1 MKEDSDT
8 KTEKKED
15 KKTSDKSRT
24 SKFMD
29 KLDFAQIHQYEN
41 EHNVKKEQESSKSEE
56 DPDHLFPTL
65 SEVLGPE
72 RINEIKSGKSKLLV
86 GIGIIVGLLFVIF
99 GGIMMIGSA
108 DRVADNVV
116 FGEREVF
123 SVFLILI
130 GVLIM
135 ACTLAYKYFG
145 KSFLKGIDKDIES
158 YDKVSSNSKKT
169 NKKG

>member
-1 MKEDSDT
+1 MAEDSDT
-8 KTEKKED
+8 KTGKKDD
-15 KKTSDKSRT
+15 KKKSNKSSK

-29 KLDFAQIHQYEN
+29 KLDFAKIFHYEN
-41 EHNVKKEQESSKSEE
+41 EDNGEKRQENPKDEE
-56 DPDHLFPTL
+56 VHDHLFPTL

-72 RINEIKSGKSKLLV
+72 RLNEIKSGKSKLLM
-86 GIGIIVGLLFVIF
+86 GIGIVVGLLFVIF
-99 GGIMMIGSA
+99 GGLMMMGSA

-135 ACTLAYKYFG
+135 ACTLAYKFFG

-158 YDKVSSNSKKT
+158 YDKVPSNSKKT
-169 NKKG
+169 K